1 MTKKA
6 YVFDHFLFVS
16 RRGVAPKQWIWEIRS
31 KSRPEAR
38 YFSGAGFHS
47 AQAALAAGKPVLVEV
62 REAARKDN
70 EAKQVS
76 LVRERELKIAKRTAL
91 AAARVARNTPE
102 RRSEIARLAAHA
114 RAKALTP
121 ERRSEIAHQGEAAA
135 KAARNTPEQRR
146 SDIARLV
153 AQARAKAL
161 TPESPS
167 EMARKGG
174 TGSKGSP
181 KKKRPPPPRP
191 IRNKRGG

>member
-1 MTKKA
+1 MIKRA

-16 RRGVAPKQWIWEIRS
+16 RRGVAPNQWIWEIRS

-47 AQAALAAGKPVLVEV
+47 AKAALAAGKPVLVQV

-70 EAKQVS
+70 EAKQAS

-121 ERRSEIAHQGEAAA
+121 ERRSEIAHKGEAAA
-135 KAARNTPEQRR
+135 KAARNTPERR
-146 SDIARLV
+146 SETARLRG
-153 AQARAKAL
+153 QARAKAL
-161 TPESPS
+161 TPERRS
-167 EMARKGG
+167 EIARMGG
-174 TGSKGSP
+174 AASKGRP
-181 KKKRPPPPRP
+181 KTKRPPPASTDSQ
-191 IRNKRGG
+191 